1 MRLLIDIGNTRMKW
15 VVATTSDDLATQVQI
30 LAHQDAGLL
39 GQRVQ
44 QALAGQVL
52 EQVYICCVAQH
63 DLARQVEQQIAQYF
77 PAITVRYFHAQ
88 AETAGLRNG
97 YLQPQQLGADRF
109 ASAIAVRA
117 RFPNQAALVVTAGTA
132 TTIDVISADGVFSG
146 GMIIPGLKM
155 MAMSLA
161 RNTAQLPAILDSLE
175 LQQPFARATDQAILS
190 GCIHAQWGAITSA
203 AQRWQAQHQEPVQL
217 ILSGGAAPYL
227 QPYQNLLA
235 AGLNWQYLPNLVL
248 TGLFHVAQSEH

>member
-1 MRLLIDIGNTRMKW
+1 MWLLIDIGNTRMKW
-15 VVATTSDDLATQVQI
+15 VLATTPEQVTSQVQI
-30 LAHQDAGLL
+30 LAHEDVGLL
-39 GQRVQ
+39 GQQVQ
-44 QALAGQVL
+44 QTLAGQPL
-52 EQVYICCVAQH
+52 QQVYLCCVAQH
-63 DLARQVEQQIAQYF
+63 ELAKQVEHQMAQFF
-77 PAITVRYFHAQ
+77 PDCPLQYFHAQ
-88 AETAGLRNG
+88 AEIAGLRNA

-117 RFPNQAALVVTAGTA
+117 RFPGHAALVVTAGTA
-132 TTIDVISADGVFSG
+132 TTIDIISAEGVFSG

-155 MAMSLA
+155 MALSLA

-203 AQRWQAQHQEPVQL
+203 AQRWQAQNPAPVQF

-227 QPYQNLLA
+227 QPYQNLLG

-248 TGLFHVAQSEH
+248 TGLFHVAQSQH